1 MNRRFGLLNE
11 SLEKLKSENI
21 DKEALQEHIKMIEE
35 LKENLMKGLNIP
47 SDRNESMCQVSDS
60 TDLNTPYSFAETSF
74 LSQSSASI

>member
-1 MNRRFGLLNE
+1 MNRRFGSLNE

-21 DKEALQEHIKMIEE
+21 DKEALQEHIKMIE
-35 LKENLMKGLNIP
+35 ENLMKGLNIP